1 LAYFREAMHKNNMQ
15 SKKMLKFRFIVLLC
29 IAFLFQQVSFATEQ
43 NTIGLSS
50 QHYGVTQNNYFEKG
64 NTENQEPQLHLFV
77 EAESEDEDDI
87 HNEQVVCNDFI
98 SSNQNL
104 TSVHYTDIISKLYLK
119 LASTNQ
125 HKVDL
130 PFFILYHCWKSYLA

>member
-1 LAYFREAMHKNNMQ
+1 MQ
-15 SKKMLKFRFIVLLC
+15 SKKMLNFRLVVLLC

-43 NTIGLSS
+43 NKIGLTS
-50 QHYGVTQNNYFEKG
+50 QHFGINQNKYFEKG
-64 NTENQEPQLHLFV
+64 NTENQELQLHLV
-77 EAESEDEDDI
+77 AEAESEDEDDV
-87 HNEQVVCNDFI
+87 HNEQVNCNKFI

-104 TSVHYTDIISKLYLK
+104 TSVHYTDIISTLFLK

>member
-1 LAYFREAMHKNNMQ
+1 MQ
-15 SKKMLKFRFIVLLC
+15 SKKMFNFRLVVLLC

-43 NTIGLSS
+43 NKIGLTS
-50 QHYGVTQNNYFEKG
+50 QHFGINQNNYFEKG
-64 NTENQEPQLHLFV
+64 NTENQEPQLHLV
-77 EAESEDEDDI
+77 AEAESEDEDDV
-87 HNEQVVCNDFI
+87 HNEQVNCNKFI

-104 TSVHYTDIISKLYLK
+104 TSVHYTDIISTLFLK

>member
-15 SKKMLKFRFIVLLC
+15 SKKMLNFRLVVLLC

-43 NTIGLSS
+43 NKIGLTS
-50 QHYGVTQNNYFEKG
+50 QHFGINQNKYFEKG
-64 NTENQEPQLHLFV
+64 NTENQELQLHLV
-77 EAESEDEDDI
+77 AEAESEDEDDV
-87 HNEQVVCNDFI
+87 HNEQVNCNKFI

-104 TSVHYTDIISKLYLK
+104 TSVHYTDIISTLFLK

>member
-15 SKKMLKFRFIVLLC
+15 SKKMFNFRLVVLLC

-43 NTIGLSS
+43 NKIGLTS
-50 QHYGVTQNNYFEKG
+50 QHFGINQNNYFEKG
-64 NTENQEPQLHLFV
+64 NSENQELQLHLV
-77 EAESEDEDDI
+77 AEAESEDEDDV
-87 HNEQVVCNDFI
+87 HNEQVNCNKFI

-104 TSVHYTDIISKLYLK
+104 TSVHYTDIISRLFLK

>member
-1 LAYFREAMHKNNMQ
+1 MQ

-77 EAESEDEDDI
+77 EAESEDEDD
-87 HNEQVVCNDFI
+87 
-98 SSNQNL
+98 
-104 TSVHYTDIISKLYLK
+104 
-119 LASTNQ
+119 
-125 HKVDL
+125 
-130 PFFILYHCWKSYLA
+130 

>member
-1 LAYFREAMHKNNMQ
+1 MQ
-15 SKKMLKFRFIVLLC
+15 SKKMFNFRLVVLLC

-43 NTIGLSS
+43 NKIGLTS
-50 QHYGVTQNNYFEKG
+50 QHFGINQNNYFEKG
-64 NTENQEPQLHLFV
+64 NSENQELQLHLV
-77 EAESEDEDDI
+77 AEAESEDEDDV
-87 HNEQVVCNDFI
+87 HNEQVNCNKFI

-104 TSVHYTDIISKLYLK
+104 TSVHYTDIISRLFLK